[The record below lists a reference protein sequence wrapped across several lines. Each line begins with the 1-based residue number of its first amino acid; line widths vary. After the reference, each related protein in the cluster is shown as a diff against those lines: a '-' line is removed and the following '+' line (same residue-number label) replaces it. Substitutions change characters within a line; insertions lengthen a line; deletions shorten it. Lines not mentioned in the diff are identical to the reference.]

1 MKLAAVVDDTSE
13 INLQE
18 DSRSVTQRTRREKA
32 SSMVQKSLKELR
44 VMRRR
49 VAFGWRHLK
58 AGVLVFQDGGG
69 QRRTFAVGK
78 KLGEGGYSTIWRV
91 HEWQPDGSEKQFA
104 VKRVILDRRD
114 AEQVALVAQAFY
126 QRAGAAIDEALHQLD
141 RELRLLRAM
150 GANSHLLGRWLD
162 RHWRISRVSVSIWKA
177 ALSRRR
183 WAWASSLRPPVIDA
197 QSRLCC
203 LAS

>member
-91 HEWQPDGSEKQFA
+91 HEWQPDGSETQFA

-114 AEQVALVAQAFY
+114 PEQVALVEHEISVMRSLPP
-126 QRAGAAIDEALHQLD
+126 RAHSRLRSGAPA
-141 RELRLLRAM
+141 RAC
-150 GANSHLLGRWLD
+150 
-162 RHWRISRVSVSIWKA
+162 
-177 ALSRRR
+177 SRRR
-183 WAWASSLRPPVIDA
+183 PAAS
-197 QSRLCC
+197 C
-203 LAS
+203 